1 VIKMIKIGDD
11 YSRKSRTTEEK
22 TCQQIK
28 INVVCPLFYCLAGI
42 LASSA
47 KYQHIEVYGE
57 I

>member
-1 VIKMIKIGDD
+1 MIKIGDD